1 MNNFEVLTSLS
12 TVSKK
17 SPMYTYVI
25 FDGETHKKTL
35 GDGEKACIESLYGG
49 GGGDD
54 GDGGGKCPSGNPN
67 HPKCPQP

>member
-17 SPMYTYVI
+17 SP
-25 FDGETHKKTL
+25 
-35 GDGEKACIESLYGG
+35 GEKAGIESLYGG
-49 GGGDD
+49 GGG